1 MAKNFFKRPIIA
13 LLAAVFAIAL
23 FARGGD
29 SASAKSV
36 SVGSLLFTNM
46 DNVTISGTKTGLKL
60 YSTGKRDTSAQFG
73 KKLLFKDFELV
84 YILTQSD
91 FSAVYFE
98 ILGENGSAATGNISD
113 EDRKYRLTI
122 TKKEGQVTATVSGK
136 GFDPVSSDVEVS
148 FTEETTLKIVGGD
161 DDGDDFYTLKFRIEN
176 SSGEKAATIEK
187 EISVYRAEGTLTIGF
202 EGIEVGKAAEMYIKR
217 LNGQSFISSTEG
229 YVDDNVA
236 PVMRMETDKL
246 IDIAPLSRAYE
257 LPVYGIDVL
266 SSTIKYNI
274 KWEYSADGSFD
285 EPSEIEKTE
294 NLITFDKAGYYRV
307 KEIKINDDNGNE
319 TTDCIDYNYKEEGKQ
334 IKILVETWSNASPQL
349 VTFEDPDK
357 RQEYITAIET
367 VYNGGNSHKFQFA
380 APEVKVNSNPSGT
393 ENPKLVKFKLKYKTV
408 GLTTWSEV
416 DGLVFTANTADKEY
430 EFQIKATDR
439 AGNSIIYELTE
450 KDHVKITFR
459 DVTPPKINVSWFES
473 ERYLDQAVSLP
484 SASATDDL
492 DSSPKTSVK
501 VYYIMDEKGQPV
513 YEKDEEGNIVY
524 EDEDKTIP
532 KKVLVSESTS
542 FTPDKVGWYEVIYTA
557 EDREGHV
564 TASPPYTF
572 KVVKASD
579 TPKEPIIDLSN
590 TWNIVFLSIAGVC
603 ALGLIIIPFIKPKEE

>member
-1 MAKNFFKRPIIA
+1 
-13 LLAAVFAIAL
+13 
-23 FARGGD
+23 
-29 SASAKSV
+29 
-36 SVGSLLFTNM
+36 
-46 DNVTISGTKTGLKL
+46 
-60 YSTGKRDTSAQFG
+60 
-73 KKLLFKDFELV
+73 
-84 YILTQSD
+84 
-91 FSAVYFE
+91 
-98 ILGENGSAATGNISD
+98 
-113 EDRKYRLTI
+113 
-122 TKKEGQVTATVSGK
+122 
-136 GFDPVSSDVEVS
+136 
-148 FTEETTLKIVGGD
+148 
-161 DDGDDFYTLKFRIEN
+161 
-176 SSGEKAATIEK
+176 
-187 EISVYRAEGTLTIGF
+187 
-202 EGIEVGKAAEMYIKR
+202 
-217 LNGQSFISSTEG
+217 
-229 YVDDNVA
+229 
-236 PVMRMETDKL
+236 
-246 IDIAPLSRAYE
+246 
-257 LPVYGIDVL
+257 
-266 SSTIKYNI
+266 
-274 KWEYSADGSFD
+274 
-285 EPSEIEKTE
+285 
-294 NLITFDKAGYYRV
+294 
-307 KEIKINDDNGNE
+307 
-319 TTDCIDYNYKEEGKQ
+319 
-334 IKILVETWSNASPQL
+334 
-349 VTFEDPDK
+349 
-357 RQEYITAIET
+357 
-367 VYNGGNSHKFQFA
+367 YNGGNSHKFQFA

-430 EFQIKATDR
+430 EFRIKATDR
-439 AGNSIIYELTE
+439 AGNSVIYELTE

-459 DVTPPKINVSWFES
+459 DVTPPKINVSWFKS

-524 EDEDKTIP
+524 EDEEP